1 MSEASKGVVVGVV
14 DAEELVPVV
23 REAAWEALALGGVLR
38 VLHAVEWPLP
48 PGSEEAGMDHVQ
60 RAERVIA
67 PFADLVA
74 KEFPQ
79 VRVVPDIVSGSPAP
93 ALVRRSQEVALVVV
107 GHRGSGGFPRLPLGS
122 VALQVA
128 THAGCPVLVIRPGEE
143 PDRGQQRRRVVVGA
157 ESGGVPAEV
166 MDFAVAAAVRREA
179 DLDVIHAV
187 APPVL
192 ARAGTTGP
200 VLMDRQALR
209 DSAAQALERELAAY
223 RKRWPRLRLHIS
235 EGRPASVLVEA
246 SRTAG
251 LLVAGTRG
259 RSGLKRL
266 MLGSVS
272 GEVLHHAHCPV
283 AVIPCATQD
292 EEHPDGP

>member
-1 MSEASKGVVVGVV
+1 MNDVAGGVVVGVV

-23 REAAWEALALGGVLR
+23 RAAAWEALAHGGVLR

-48 PGSEEAGMDHVQ
+48 HGSEEAGTDHVQ

-67 PFADLVA
+67 PFAELVA
-74 KEFPQ
+74 ADFPQ

-93 ALVRRSQEVALVVV
+93 ALIRRSHEVSLVVV
-107 GHRGSGGFPRLPLGS
+107 GHRGSGGLPRLPLGS

-128 THAGCPVLVIRPGEE
+128 THAASPVLVIRPGEE
-143 PDRGQQRRRVVVGA
+143 PDPGPKRRRVAVAV
-157 ESGGVPAEV
+157 EVGGVPAEV
-166 MDFAVAAAVRREA
+166 MDFAMEAAIRRKS

-187 APPVL
+187 APPL
-192 ARAGTTGP
+192 LSGAGTTGP
-200 VLMDRQALR
+200 ALTDHQALR

-223 RKRWPRLRLHIS
+223 RQRWPRMRLCVQ

-246 SRTAG
+246 SRTAV

-266 MLGSVS
+266 VLGSVS

-283 AVIPCATQD
+283 AVVPQAPED
-292 EEHPDGP
+292 EEHPDEP

>member
-1 MSEASKGVVVGVV
+1 MSEVSGGVVVGVV

-23 REAAWEALALGGVLR
+23 RAAAWEALAHGGVLR

-48 PGSEEAGMDHVQ
+48 PGSREAGMDHVQ

-93 ALVRRSQEVALVVV
+93 ALVRRSHEVALVVV

-128 THAGCPVLVIRPGEE
+128 THSGCPVLVIRPGEE
-143 PDRGQQRRRVVVGA
+143 PDPGPGRRWVVVGA
-157 ESGGVPAEV
+157 VAGGVPAEV
-166 MDFAVAAAVRREA
+166 MDFAVEAAVRREA

-200 VLMDRQALR
+200 VLTDRQALR
-209 DSAAQALERELAAY
+209 DSAAEALERELAAY
-223 RKRWPRLRLHIS
+223 QERWPRLRLHVS

-246 SRTAG
+246 SRTAE

-259 RSGLKRL
+259 RSGLGRL

-292 EEHPDGP
+292 EEHPDGH

>member
-1 MSEASKGVVVGVV
+1 MGEVPGGVVVGVV

-23 REAAWEALALGGVLR
+23 RAAAWEALAHGGVLR

-48 PGSEEAGMDHVQ
+48 PGSAEGLGHVQ

-67 PFADLVA
+67 PFVELVA

-79 VRVVPDIVSGSPAP
+79 VRAVPDIFSGSPAP
-93 ALVRRSQEVALVVV
+93 ALLRRSHEATLVVV

-128 THAGCPVLVIRPGEE
+128 THAACPVLVIRPGEE
-143 PDRGQQRRRVVVGA
+143 QDPPPQRPRVVVGA
-157 ESGGVPAEV
+157 EASAVPAEV

-200 VLMDRQALR
+200 VLTDQQALS
-209 DSAAQALERELAAY
+209 DSAAKALERELAAY
-223 RKRWPRLRLHIS
+223 RKQWPRLRLHVS
-235 EGRPASVLVEA
+235 EGRPANVLVEA
-246 SRTAG
+246 SRSAV

-259 RSGLKRL
+259 RSGLRRL

-283 AVIPCATQD
+283 AVIPCAVEG

>member
-1 MSEASKGVVVGVV
+1 MSGVSGGVVVGVV

-23 REAAWEALALGGVLR
+23 RAAAWEALARGGALR
-38 VLHAVEWPLP
+38 LLHAVEWPLP
-48 PGSEEAGMDHVQ
+48 PGAEEAGMDHVQ

-93 ALVRRSQEVALVVV
+93 ALLRRSHEVALVVV

-128 THAGCPVLVIRPGEE
+128 THAGCPVLVIRRGAE
-143 PDRGQQRRRVVVGA
+143 PDSGREHPRVVAAVEA
-157 ESGGVPAEV
+157 GGVPAEV

-179 DLDVIHAV
+179 DLDVIHAL
-187 APPVL
+187 APPTL
-192 ARAGTTGP
+192 TSAGITGP
-200 VLMDRQALR
+200 VLTDEKALGE
-209 DSAAQALERELAAY
+209 SAAQELERELAAY
-223 RKRWPRLRLHIS
+223 RERWPRLRLRVQ

-246 SRTAG
+246 SRTAE
-251 LLVAGTRG
+251 LLVAGSRG

-292 EEHPDGP
+292 EDHLDAI

>member
-1 MSEASKGVVVGVV
+1 MSGVAGGVVVGVV

-23 REAAWEALALGGVLR
+23 RAAAWEALAHGGVLR

-48 PGSEEAGMDHVQ
+48 SGQEETGMDHVQ

-67 PFADLVA
+67 PFAELLA

-93 ALVRRSQEVALVVV
+93 ALVRRSHEVALVVV

-143 PDRGQQRRRVVVGA
+143 PDSGPEHPRVVVAVEA
-157 ESGGVPAEV
+157 EGVPGEV
-166 MDFAVAAAVRREA
+166 MDFAVRAAIRREA

-187 APPVL
+187 APPAL

-200 VLMDRQALR
+200 VLADQQALS
-209 DSAAQALERELAAY
+209 DSAAKALERELAAY
-223 RKRWPRLRLHIS
+223 RERWPRLRLS
-235 EGRPASVLVEA
+235 VQEGRPASVLIEA
-246 SRTAG
+246 SRTAA
-251 LLVAGTRG
+251 LLVAGTRD

-266 MLGSVS
+266 ILGSVS

-283 AVIPCATQD
+283 AVIPQATEG
-292 EEHPDGP
+292 EEHPHGP

>member
-1 MSEASKGVVVGVV
+1 MSEEFGGVVVGVV

-23 REAAWEALALGGVLR
+23 RAAAWEALAHGGVLR

-48 PGSEEAGMDHVQ
+48 PGSEETGTDHVQ
-60 RAERVIA
+60 RAERVIV

-79 VRVVPDIVSGSPAP
+79 IRVVPDIVSGSPAP
-93 ALVRRSQEVALVVV
+93 ALMRRSHEVALVVV
-107 GHRGSGGFPRLPLGS
+107 GHRGAGGLPRLPLGS

-128 THAGCPVLVIRPGEE
+128 THAGCPVLVIRPGEA
-143 PDRGQQRRRVVVGA
+143 PDRGRQRRRVVVGA
-157 ESGGVPAEV
+157 EAGGVPAEV
-166 MDFAVAAAVRREA
+166 MDFAVEAAIRREA
-179 DLDVIHAV
+179 DLDVIHV
-187 APPVL
+187 VTSPVM
-192 ARAGTTGP
+192 AGAGTTGP
-200 VLMDRQALR
+200 VLTDRQALT
-209 DSAAQALERELAAY
+209 DSATKALERELAGY
-223 RKRWPRLRLHIS
+223 RERWPRLRLHVS

-246 SRTAG
+246 SRTAQ
-251 LLVAGTRG
+251 LLVSGSRG
-259 RSGLKRL
+259 RGGLKRL

-283 AVIPCATQD
+283 AVIPCAMQD

>member
-1 MSEASKGVVVGVV
+1 MGEVPGRVVVGVV
-14 DAEELVPVV
+14 DAEEMVPVV
-23 REAAWEALALGGVLR
+23 RAAAWEALAHGGVLR

-48 PGSEEAGMDHVQ
+48 PGSEEGHVQ

-67 PFADLVA
+67 PFVELVA

-79 VRVVPDIVSGSPAP
+79 VRAVPDIFSGSPAP
-93 ALVRRSQEVALVVV
+93 ALMRRSHEADLVVV

-143 PDRGQQRRRVVVGA
+143 QDPPPQRRRVVVGA
-157 ESGGVPAEV
+157 EAGGVPAEV
-166 MDFAVAAAVRREA
+166 MNFAVAAAARREA

-200 VLMDRQALR
+200 VLTDQQALT
-209 DSAAQALERELAAY
+209 DSAAKALEHELAAY
-223 RKRWPRLRLHIS
+223 REQWPRLRLHVS
-235 EGRPASVLVEA
+235 KGRPASVLVEA
-246 SRTAG
+246 SRTAV

-283 AVIPCATQD
+283 AVIPQATEG
-292 EEHPDGP
+292 EEHPHGP